1 MVARLAVGLDAE
13 PEHLEGGVRLGHT
26 PFVAPLAYLHR
37 VYPPL
42 ASVELTE
49 LEDAI
54 GRPVGRY
61 GNFLLG
67 VGNGARLF
75 NLSLFGFV
83 EQLSREVNGL
93 GQPISLR
100 YGNEVERPSG
110 LADDELV
117 IGGQVGWS
125 SRGSFVLHAS
135 GAVSLVHPEDAADV
149 AARWP
154 TLDAMLSAELDR
166 LSALHDRSGRAI
178 VGSTVLMHPEG
189 RRWET
194 SAEPEP
200 KGRALGPSGRRA
212 KWSWRRRR

>member
-1 MVARLAVGLDAE
+1 M
-13 PEHLEGGVRLGHT
+13 
-26 PFVAPLAYLHR
+26 
-37 VYPPL
+37 
-42 ASVELTE
+42 ELTE

-200 KGRALGPSGRRA
+200 KGGALGPSGRRA

>member
-1 MVARLAVGLDAE
+1 MVARLAAGLDAE
-13 PEHLEGGVRLGHT
+13 PEDLEGGVLLGPT

-37 VYPPL
+37 IYPPL
-42 ASVELTE
+42 APVELRE
-49 LEDAI
+49 LAGAI

-61 GNFLLG
+61 GDFLRD

-75 NLSLFGFV
+75 NLSLYGFV
-83 EQLSREVNGL
+83 EQLSREVSGL

-100 YGNEVERPSG
+100 YGNVVERPSG

-117 IGGQVGWS
+117 IGGLVGWS

-135 GAVSLVHPEDAADV
+135 GAVSLVHRENGADV

-154 TLDAMLSAELDR
+154 TLDAMLSAEIDR
-166 LSALHDRSGRAI
+166 LLALHDRSGRAI
-178 VGSTVLMHPEG
+178 AGSTVLMHPEG

-200 KGRALGPSGRRA
+200 TGRASGPSSRRG
-212 KWSWRRRR
+212 KWSWLRR